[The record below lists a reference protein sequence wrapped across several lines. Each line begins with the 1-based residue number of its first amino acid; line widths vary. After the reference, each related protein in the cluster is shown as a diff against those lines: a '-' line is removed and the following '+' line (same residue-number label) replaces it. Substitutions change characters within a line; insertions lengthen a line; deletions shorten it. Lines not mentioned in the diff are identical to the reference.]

1 MKPVTFNQPWTT
13 EEQVC
18 LVLPLHARTEKI
30 GESLCVVLNVNL
42 LMKLADFPKDS
53 WYVGVWFLWLKY
65 STYHFPVAFEASILL
80 PICQLTFTTF
90 QLPTINVCSRMYPQ
104 LQWNL
109 TFFRGVMM
117 ELLDTSLTRCQRIGH
132 LTNFVLS
139 FQAKLEKLLQI
150 YPQEEIE
157 SKRWE
162 KIAAALGNRTYKQV
176 LLQFFILL

>member
-1 MKPVTFNQPWTT
+1 MCSTQCQSFNETSWLPQRLL
-13 EEQVC
+13 VC
-18 LVLPLHARTEKI
+18 RCMVSLAEIFHLSFPCGLWGINVLPT
-30 GESLCVVLNVNL
+30 
-42 LMKLADFPKDS
+42 
-53 WYVGVWFLWLKY
+53 
-65 STYHFPVAFEASILL
+65 
-80 PICQLTFTTF
+80 CQLTFTTF

-109 TFFRGVMM
+109 TFFWGVMM

>member
-1 MKPVTFNQPWTT
+1 
-13 EEQVC
+13 
-18 LVLPLHARTEKI
+18 
-30 GESLCVVLNVNL
+30 
-42 LMKLADFPKDS
+42 
-53 WYVGVWFLWLKY
+53 
-65 STYHFPVAFEASILL
+65 
-80 PICQLTFTTF
+80 
-90 QLPTINVCSRMYPQ
+90 
-104 LQWNL
+104 
-109 TFFRGVMM
+109 M

-132 LTNFVLS
+132 LTFDKFCFS

>member
-1 MKPVTFNQPWTT
+1 
-13 EEQVC
+13 
-18 LVLPLHARTEKI
+18 
-30 GESLCVVLNVNL
+30 
-42 LMKLADFPKDS
+42 
-53 WYVGVWFLWLKY
+53 
-65 STYHFPVAFEASILL
+65 
-80 PICQLTFTTF
+80 
-90 QLPTINVCSRMYPQ
+90 MYPQ